1 MSVTTGASNTA
12 RDSLHPPI
20 VSTTTWHIG
29 SGGASLVGHIGAL
42 QMLVRDREG
51 DEQDDEVLIYVG

>member
-1 MSVTTGASNTA
+1 MIIITGSSNITG
-12 RDSLHPPI
+12 DSFHLPI